1 MGGEAGGSGVTR
13 IGAGRGRAPSAA
25 AMLAL
30 TLLLAAMTAPE
41 LGAQDTAEAGL
52 DRVQALMDEGRVDNA
67 RRAYEQWWDRWSAE
81 APRDQQQRSLWL
93 RALLSIDPAEAEL
106 DYRRLV
112 LEYPTGPWTDGAL
125 LRLGYAAEARGATAE
140 AREHFQRLVR
150 DHPGSPHVAEAN
162 RRLSGGERPAIAGP
176 DAPRVATP
184 PQPPPPPPA
193 APSGNWAVQ
202 LGAFSAMSG
211 ARGVAD
217 RARAAGYQPR
227 LVVTPGSPLIRVRL
241 GGFPDEGG
249 ARALL
254 GEVRSRGLEATVV
267 SDALRESP
275 AG

>member
-1 MGGEAGGSGVTR
+1 MIRT
-13 IGAGRGRAPSAA
+13 GRGGRRSSTGIVPA
-25 AMLAL
+25 
-30 TLLLAAMTAPE
+30 LLLALLAIVSMVPRVS
-41 LGAQDTAEAGL
+41 AQDTAEAGL
-52 DRVQALMDEGRVDNA
+52 DRVQALLDEGRVDGA
-67 RRAYEQWWDRWSAE
+67 RRAYEQWWDRWNAE

-112 LEYPTGPWTDGAL
+112 LEYPGGAWTDGAL

-162 RRLSGGERPAIAGP
+162 RRLAGDGRPSLTGS
-176 DAPRVATP
+176 DAPRAAA
-184 PQPPPPPPA
+184 PPPA
-193 APSGNWAVQ
+193 ASGPGAPAAPTGNWAVQ
-202 LGAFSAMSG
+202 LGAFSSMGG

-241 GGFPDEGG
+241 GGFPDEAA

-254 GEVRSRGLEATVV
+254 GEVRGRGLEATVV
-267 SDALRESP
+267 SDALREAP

>member
-1 MGGEAGGSGVTR
+1 M
-13 IGAGRGRAPSAA
+13 AA

-30 TLLLAAMTAPE
+30 TLLLAAIAAPE

-52 DRVQALMDEGRVDNA
+52 DRVQALLDEGRVDNA

-125 LRLGYAAEARGATAE
+125 LRLGYAAEARGAAAE

-150 DHPGSPHVAEAN
+150 DHPGSPLVAEAN
-162 RRLSGGERPAIAGP
+162 RRLSGEERPAIAGP
-176 DAPRVATP
+176 DAPRVAPT
-184 PQPPPPPPA
+184 PQPQPAPPA

-241 GGFPDEGG
+241 GGFPDEAG

>member
-1 MGGEAGGSGVTR
+1 MTR
-13 IGAGRGRAPSAA
+13 IGAGRGRASVVAA
-25 AMLAL
+25 TLAL
-30 TLLLAAMTAPE
+30 MLLLAVVAAPE

-52 DRVQALMDEGRVDNA
+52 DRVQALLDEGRVDNA

-112 LEYPTGPWTDGAL
+112 LEYPTGPWTDRAL
-125 LRLGYAAEARGATAE
+125 LRLAYAAEARGAAAE

-162 RRLSGGERPAIAGP
+162 RRLSEGERPAIAGP
-176 DAPRVATP
+176 DAPRVATTT
-184 PQPPPPPPA
+184 PQPPPAPPA